1 MVTFSRHGSVEQAT
15 ILHLQ
20 GALSSAGVK
29 GLASHR
35 KNPTKIL
42 SASGLPMLQFPLLL
56 IALALIAVASSQFVA
71 AGLTATRVR
80 ARFSRRR
87 AHLLKNLRSAAEITR
102 LESELQVSAGNQAGR
117 EWRVMEVAQLIDE
130 SADCRSYYL
139 VDPYR
144 QKLPEFHPGQH
155 LLVRPAT
162 AGAFQATRCYSLS
175 SSPDSRY
182 WRITVKRQALQTRIE
197 PTKNSGLSV
206 WLDEHIRAG
215 DCLLIGGPCGHFYLP
230 SESQT
235 EPLVLLAAGVGI
247 TPMAS
252 MLRWSM
258 EHTPER
264 PVVLLYQ
271 AKDINHW
278 PLGTT
283 LHQWLDEFPN
293 CRVISYF
300 SRLTNSDLHQS
311 VPPNFDCRA
320 GKFTV
325 HDALQALPPAN
336 CRYYLCGPQGWMDNL
351 RDGLVAA
358 GVNSEHVH
366 WESFGGDAPTLTTG
380 EPGSALSLQVR
391 FERSGIEAFWN
402 TAGQSIWE
410 LAKANDV
417 ELPSGCLSG
426 VCGSCRVRV
435 LDGQVAYDRKIAIE
449 LAENECLA
457 CVAHPHSNLR
467 IDA

>member
-1 MVTFSRHGSVEQAT
+1 M
-15 ILHLQ
+15 
-20 GALSSAGVK
+20 AL
-29 GLASHR
+29 HR
-35 KNPTKIL
+35 KIPTKNL
-42 SASGLPMLQFPLLL
+42 SASGLPMFQFPLLL
-56 IALALIAVASSQFVA
+56 IAVALIAVASSQFAA
-71 AGLTATRVR
+71 AGLAANRTRS
-80 ARFSRRR
+80 RFNQRRS
-87 AHLLKNLRSAAEITR
+87 HLLKNLRSAAEIAR
-102 LESELQVSAGNQAGR
+102 LESELQVSAGHQAGR
-117 EWRVMEVAQLIDE
+117 EWRVMEVAQVIDE

-144 QKLPEFHPGQH
+144 QQLPEFRPGQH

-175 SSPDSRY
+175 SAPDSRF
-182 WRITVKRQALQTRIE
+182 WRITVKRQVLAARTE
-197 PTKNSGLSV
+197 PTKNSGLSL
-206 WLDEHIRAG
+206 WLHEHIRAG

-230 SESQT
+230 AESQT
-235 EPLVLLAAGVGI
+235 EPLVLLAAGVGV

-271 AKDINHW
+271 VKDSEHW

-283 LHQWLDEFPN
+283 LHHWLAEFPN
-293 CRVISYF
+293 CQVISYF
-300 SRLTNSDLHQS
+300 SRLTNDELHRTTD
-311 VPPNFDCRA
+311 PNFECRA
-320 GKFTV
+320 GKLTA

-336 CRYYLCGPQGWMDNL
+336 CRYYMCGPEGWMDNL
-351 RDGLVAA
+351 RSGLVAA
-358 GVNSEHVH
+358 GVKSEHVH
-366 WESFGGDAPTLTTG
+366 WESFGGGAPAIVTG
-380 EPGSALSLQVR
+380 EVASTPSLKVH
-391 FERSGIEAFWN
+391 FERSGIEAQWN

-410 LAKANDV
+410 LARENDI

-435 LDGQVAYDRKIAIE
+435 LKGEVAYDRKIAID

-457 CVAHPHSNLR
+457 CVAQPRSNLHL
-467 IDA
+467 DA